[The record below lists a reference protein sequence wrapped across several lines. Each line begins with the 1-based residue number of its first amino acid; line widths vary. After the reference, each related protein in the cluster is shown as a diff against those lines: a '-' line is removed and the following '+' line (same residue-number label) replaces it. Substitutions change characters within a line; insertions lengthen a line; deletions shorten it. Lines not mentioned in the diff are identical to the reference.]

1 MIRRVKYSEIDFEK
15 YTKCLENSEQRKYSA
30 SKTFLDVTTNKQWDI
45 LVKNDYEAVMPV
57 PLIYKNRVK
66 IVHNPMICQQLGIF
80 SAKDDQKTNE
90 RFLQFL
96 KKNYLIR
103 AYYFNETNCFDSTLK
118 TKKNFLLY
126 PGEYTKVFAK
136 YSPKRKR
143 KLRLDDEVIQNSE
156 TREISYQQ
164 AEIFIKNNA
173 VGLEK
178 ENDIGTL
185 LKTLETFYT
194 LKYLKFRAFY
204 YHNEITNMIATYS
217 DFDTVALLGTF
228 NDKKYIKMAGA
239 STLIDQAIKE
249 NIEHC
254 IFDFE
259 GGNLPSIE
267 EFFRGFRA
275 ELKPYAVVENSI
287 KTLLKDYASFC
298 LKGKILG

>member
-1 MIRRVKYSEIDFEK
+1 MIRRVKYNEIDFEK
-15 YTKCLENSEQRKYSA
+15 YTKCLENSQQRKYSA

-57 PLIYKNRVK
+57 PFIYKNKVK
-66 IVHNPMICQQLGIF
+66 IVHNPMICQQLGVF
-80 SAKDDQKTNE
+80 SAEDDQNTNE
-90 RFLQFL
+90 RFLQYL

-103 AYYFNETNCFDSTLK
+103 AYYFNETNRFDSPLK

-126 PGEYTKVFAK
+126 PGDYTKVFAK

-143 KLRLDDEVIQNSE
+143 KLRLDDEVVQNSE
-156 TREISYQQ
+156 IREISYQE
-164 AEIFIKNNA
+164 AEQFIKNNA
-173 VGLEK
+173 VGLDK
-178 ENDIGTL
+178 EDDIGTL
-185 LKTLETFYT
+185 LKTLNTFYS
-194 LKYLKFRAFY
+194 LKYLKFRAFF
-204 YHNEITNMIATYS
+204 YHNEMTNMIATYS

-249 NIEHC
+249 NIEHS

-275 ELKPYAVVENSI
+275 ELKPYAVVEHSI
-287 KTLLKDYASFC
+287 KELLKDYTSFFMR
-298 LKGKILG
+298 GKILG